1 MWDELLGYWPSITSG
16 GCRYLLQV
24 RDHFINQCSSI
35 RDTGVTWKNR
45 VLKPISE
52 DDILYLL
59 FGMNR
64 FRLRDVDWE
73 YPLSSK
79 KLGLLRM
86 EGLQDRT
93 LDFDPVRTTDH
104 MIIVEMCRSRRL
116 SQRGAIIEWAM
127 INP

>member
-1 MWDELLGYWPSITSG
+1 M
-16 GCRYLLQV
+16 
-24 RDHFINQCSSI
+24 
-35 RDTGVTWKNR
+35 
-45 VLKPISE
+45 KPISK
-52 DDILYLL
+52 DNMLYLL

-64 FRLRDVDWE
+64 FCLRDVDWE
-73 YPLSSK
+73 YLLSSDK
-79 KLGLLRM
+79 FRLLRM

-93 LDFDPVRTTDH
+93 LDFDPIRTTDH